1 VFFLLSRRS
10 LVPLFFFWAFQLLV
24 PFLIGQVKVV
34 SSGSDLTTLEY
45 RLQEMSSR
53 YQRIFSSQP
62 NPDLDLKLPTETPAV
77 NGRDRALGSTPTE
90 RPAFMRPPEP
100 EDRDLDRGSRV
111 VAQGSLEDNRGTYY
125 LHPFLSVAMSSPVS
139 FAAPPKPPFSFEGS
153 EVEPE
158 VGYYVGF
165 SLGRRWNNLSGEL
178 HLDYGQMD
186 YSYIKHPK
194 LSIPAIGES
203 KIFILGSRIGYGL
216 PLGQDGWIRF
226 AAGAGW
232 GNREDSVHSTLIL
245 DPPDP
250 PTNKAVFVY
259 DFLVGLGYAFTD
271 SFSGHLGYRYLGTT
285 ENGNFGPLRSHLV
298 ELAFGADF

>member
-24 PFLIGQVKVV
+24 PFLIAQVKVV
-34 SSGSDLTTLEY
+34 SSGSDLTSLES

-62 NPDLDLKLPTETPAV
+62 NPDLDLKLPTETPTV
-77 NGRDRALGSTPTE
+77 NDRDRALGSSPTE

-100 EDRDLDRGSRV
+100 EERDLGSGPRSV
-111 VAQGSLEDNRGTYY
+111 EQGSLEDNRGAYY
-125 LHPFLSVAMSSPVS
+125 LHPFLSVAIPTSPVDYHPS
-139 FAAPPKPPFSFEGS
+139 GGRDPREI
-153 EVEPE
+153 ETE

-165 SLGRRWNNLSGEL
+165 SIGRRWNNLSGEL
-178 HLDYGQMD
+178 HMDYGQMD
-186 YSYIKHPK
+186 YSKIKIHGGK
-194 LSIPAIGES
+194 SLALNGES
-203 KIFILGSRIGYGL
+203 KILILGSRVGYGL
-216 PLGQDGWIRF
+216 PLGQDGWIRL

-232 GNREDSVHSTLIL
+232 GNREDFAVVSGVSSSS
-245 DPPDP
+245 D
-250 PTNKAVFVY
+250 NAVFVY

-271 SFSGHLGYRYLGTT
+271 NFSGHLGYRYLGAT
-285 ENGNFGPLRSHLV
+285 ENGSFGPLRSHLV

>member
-1 VFFLLSRRS
+1 MFFLLSRRS

-34 SSGSDLTTLEY
+34 SSGSDLTTLES

-62 NPDLDLKLPTETPAV
+62 NPDLDLKLPTAPPPV
-77 NGRDRALGSTPTE
+77 NDRDRALGSAPSE

-111 VAQGSLEDNRGTYY
+111 AAQGSLEDNRGTYY
-125 LHPFLSVAMSSPVS
+125 LHPFLSVAMSSPVDY
-139 FAAPPKPPFSFEGS
+139 PPFKNTAR

-165 SLGRRWNNLSGEL
+165 SLGRRWKNLSGEL
-178 HLDYGQMD
+178 HLVYGQMD
-186 YSYIKHPK
+186 YSKVTSTKY
-194 LSIPAIGES
+194 STPANGES
-203 KIFILGSRIGYGL
+203 KILILGSRIGYGL
-216 PLGQDGWIRF
+216 PLGQDGWIRL
-226 AAGAGW
+226 ALGAGW
-232 GNREDSVHSTLIL
+232 GNREDSLVAGASS
-245 DPPDP
+245 D
-250 PTNKAVFVY
+250 NAVFVY
-259 DFLVGLGYAFTD
+259 DLLVGLGYAFTD
-271 SFSGHLGYRYLGTT
+271 SFSGHLGYRYLGAT
-285 ENGNFGPLRSHLV
+285 ENGSFGTLRSHLV